1 MLFSS
6 SRVRQF
12 KILLTN
18 HTSPDWKWGLSA
30 EGKIQDATAI
40 SVVFCLTCIKFKDT
54 VCVGMVSED

>member
-1 MLFSS
+1 MFALKQEIIKHMLFSS
-6 SRVRQF
+6 SRVRQL

-40 SVVFCLTCIKFKDT
+40 SVGFLSDVHQI
-54 VCVGMVSED
+54 